1 MKGHAGEVAE
11 EDKSKCQV
19 GGLIVVSPKVVE
31 IKMILFITCRAGVI
45 ASIPQ
50 GQPQEG
56 HLQETW
62 TELRQRGVPTP
73 LPLSWPHPPRHLAAL
88 FVVEVTE
95 HDAKGSRLRLEAWDQ
110 LSSPSLE

>member
-31 IKMILFITCRAGVI
+31 IKMVLFITCRAGVI

-73 LPLSWPHPPRHLAAL
+73 LPPWEEGGGCG
-88 FVVEVTE
+88 VENPTRPGKIPFSGPCGV
-95 HDAKGSRLRLEAWDQ
+95 
-110 LSSPSLE
+110 SPGDS

>member
-56 HLQETW
+56 RKHGLNYAGGGSPPHFLLAGLTPHGTW
-62 TELRQRGVPTP
+62 QPCLLWRSHSMTP
-73 LPLSWPHPPRHLAAL
+73 KDPGCA
-88 FVVEVTE
+88 
-95 HDAKGSRLRLEAWDQ
+95 
-110 LSSPSLE
+110 